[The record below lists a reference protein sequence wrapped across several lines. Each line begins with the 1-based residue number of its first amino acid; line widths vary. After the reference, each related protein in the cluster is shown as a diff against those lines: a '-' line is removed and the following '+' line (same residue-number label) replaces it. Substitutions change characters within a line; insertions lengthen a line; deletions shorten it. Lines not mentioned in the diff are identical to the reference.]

1 MLGRLVLPSR
11 LMLTWDGSGSTPAS
25 SASPPSFVGNMV
37 CLFFFLPAPTLA
49 ICLPVFSIGFEHES
63 LWSKPIP
70 ILGGCSHLL
79 GCSRLPFIHLLQ
91 HLCIFPDLHVVFL
104 DQQLGFKSRED
115 YVSLL
120 ASNIYGDCIY

>member
-1 MLGRLVLPSR
+1 MTDVY
-11 LMLTWDGSGSTPAS
+11 
-25 SASPPSFVGNMV
+25 VGWIWFYS
-37 CLFFFLPAPTLA
+37 CIQCFTSLFCGQDSFFFFFFSLPAPTLA
-49 ICLPVFSIGFEHES
+49 ICLPVFSIGFEHER

-70 ILGGCSHLL
+70 ILEGCSHLL

-104 DQQLGFKSRED
+104 DQQLGFKARED

-120 ASNIYGDCIY
+120 VSNICGDCIY